1 LFYWIAHNFNLFQK
15 GNGYLLQKMTNSLS
29 GRSLEAIL
37 IPFAKLLNICNV
49 WRESHR
55 QCVFIVF
62 NCVA

>member
-1 LFYWIAHNFNLFQK
+1 
-15 GNGYLLQKMTNSLS
+15 MTNSLS